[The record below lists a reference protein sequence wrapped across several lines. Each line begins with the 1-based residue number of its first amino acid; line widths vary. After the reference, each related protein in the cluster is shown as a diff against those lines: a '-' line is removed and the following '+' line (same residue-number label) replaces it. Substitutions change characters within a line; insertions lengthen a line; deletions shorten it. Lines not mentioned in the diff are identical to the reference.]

1 MNISEIFIRRPVATV
16 LLALGVIMAGA
27 FAYRL
32 LPVSALPQVDYPTIS
47 VSAQMAGASPET
59 MATTV
64 ATPLIKELETISG
77 IDTLIATSTL
87 GNTQITIQ
95 FDLNTNLDSAATD
108 VQTALSSV
116 TRRLPA
122 NMTAP
127 PTYRKVNP
135 ANAPVI
141 LIALQ
146 SATMSLTE
154 LDALA
159 QNVITPSLATIN
171 GVAQAQVNGSKTYA
185 VRVEVDPSKLAARN
199 LSMDQVA
206 SALAHAN
213 SQTPLGTY
221 QNSAQSLTID
231 ASTQLTSA
239 ELFRKL
245 VIAKP
250 NDNPVHL
257 DEVANVIDS
266 VANTQTAS
274 FYDGKPALILSVDR
288 QAGANT
294 VNVVDAIKAKLPA
307 LQAGLP
313 KAVDIHIMNDNS
325 VSIRGAVHDV
335 QFNLLLTLS
344 LVILVIY
351 LFLGRA
357 YATLIPALAIPLSL
371 IATFGGMYLLGFS
384 VDNLSLLGLTL
395 TVGLVVDDA
404 IVMLEN
410 IMRHVEQGE
419 KPLEAALVG
428 SREVGGT
435 IVSMSLSLMA
445 VFIPILLMGGVLGRL
460 FNEFG
465 MVVSMAIAASALVS
479 LTVTPML
486 AARLP
491 RRTASPSRFS
501 PIGLFERIFHR
512 TLAGYGRGVK
522 WCLSHPLVVML
533 TFAGTVAASGW
544 LYTSIPASFFP
555 QEDIGQ
561 LSISTQARQD
571 ISYAA
576 MSDLQHQAAA
586 VVQASPAVDHVASIL
601 GQGSLNG
608 GSMFVQL
615 KPKNQRA
622 PLAQVLADLRKALG
636 RVPGIKSFIVPAQS
650 LRIGGRQSQS
660 QYQFV
665 VQSIDPQ
672 QLSIWSAK
680 LADAMR
686 QDPQHFID
694 VATDAQ
700 NTALEANVAVNHD
713 RADALGISADAIRSA
728 IQAGFGSQIVAS
740 IETAGTS
747 SNVVLEYDPT
757 LPWTDQL
764 LSTIT
769 VRSDSGMLVPLST
782 VASVVRMAGPVTV
795 NQTGQLTSVTLSFNL
810 PNGTALGEATKRID
824 QIKNQIGLPTNVFTA
839 YSGTAQVFAQSLANQ
854 GLLIMA
860 AILTIYIVLGVL
872 YESFI
877 HPITILSG
885 LPAAALGA
893 LLALKLTGLDLSVIA
908 IIGILMLI
916 GIVKKNAIM
925 MVDVAIEL
933 QRRQG
938 FSASAA
944 IYEAAVRRFRPIMM
958 TTFCAL
964 FGALPIALGTGASAE
979 LRQPL
984 GIAVVGGLLLSQL
997 LTLFITP
1004 VFFIQ
1009 MDRLS
1014 HLPTTIRLSIEKAT
1028 KPTAPPLPAE

>member
-1 MNISEIFIRRPVATV
+1 M
-16 LLALGVIMAGA
+16 
-27 FAYRL
+27 
-32 LPVSALPQVDYPTIS
+32 
-47 VSAQMAGASPET
+47 
-59 MATTV
+59 TT
-64 ATPLIKELETISG
+64 
-77 IDTLIATSTL
+77 
-87 GNTQITIQ
+87 
-95 FDLNTNLDSAATD
+95 
-108 VQTALSSV
+108 
-116 TRRLPA
+116 
-122 NMTAP
+122 P

-135 ANAPVI
+135 ANAPII

-154 LDALA
+154 LDAVA
-159 QNVITPSLATIN
+159 ENVIAPGLAAIS
-171 GVAQAQVNGSKTYA
+171 GVAQAQVNGSQAYA
-185 VRVEVDPSKLAARN
+185 VRVEVDPSKLSARN

-206 SALAHAN
+206 SAIEQAN

-221 QNSAQSLTID
+221 QNRVQSLTLS
-231 ASTQLTSA
+231 ASTQFANA
-239 ELFRKL
+239 EQFKTL

-250 NDNPVHL
+250 NGNPVHL
-257 DEVANVIDS
+257 EEVATVLNS
-266 VANTQTAS
+266 VANPQSAS
-274 FYDGKPALILSVDR
+274 LYDGKPGLILSVDR

-294 VNVVDAIKAKLPA
+294 VDVVDAIKAKLPT

-325 VSIRGAVHDV
+325 VSIRGAVQDV
-335 QFNLLLTLS
+335 QFNLLLTLG

-357 YATLIPALAIPLSL
+357 FATLIPALAIPLS
-371 IATFGGMYLLGFS
+371 IVATFGGMYLLGFS
-384 VDNLSLLGLTL
+384 IDNLSLLGLTL
-395 TVGLVVDDA
+395 VVGLVVDDA
-404 IVMLEN
+404 IVVLEN
-410 IMRHVEQGE
+410 IIRHVEQGE
-419 KPLEAALVG
+419 KPLDAAIVG

-435 IVSMSLSLMA
+435 IVSMSLSLIA

-465 MVVSMAIAASALVS
+465 IVVSLAITASAFVS
-479 LTVTPML
+479 LTITPML

-491 RRTASPSRFS
+491 RSEGTARRFS
-501 PIGLFERIFHR
+501 LTGIFERLFQNA
-512 TLAGYGRGVK
+512 LAGYGRSVK
-522 WCLSHPLVVML
+522 WCLGHSGLIMSI
-533 TFAGTVAASGW
+533 FAGTIVASAW
-544 LYTSIPASFFP
+544 LYTNVPTSFFP

-571 ISYAA
+571 ISYQVIA
-576 MSDLQHQAAA
+576 DLQQQAAA

-601 GQGSLNG
+601 GRGALNT

-615 KPKNQRA
+615 KPKGQRP
-622 PLAQVLADLRKALG
+622 PLAQVLADLRKALA
-636 RVPGIKSFIVPAQS
+636 RVPGIKSFIVPNQS

-660 QYQFV
+660 QYQLV
-665 VQSIDPQ
+665 VQSLDAQ
-672 QLSIWSAK
+672 QLSMWSAK
-680 LADAMR
+680 LADAMS

-700 NTALEANVAVNHD
+700 NTALEANVVINHD
-713 RADALGISADAIRSA
+713 RADLLGISADAIRSA

-740 IETAGTS
+740 IQTAGNS
-747 SNVVLEYDPT
+747 SNVILEYDTT

-764 LSTIT
+764 LSTIM
-769 VRSDSGMLVPLST
+769 VRSDAGVLVPLST
-782 VASVVRMAGPVTV
+782 VATIVRTAGPVTV

-810 PNGTALGEATKRID
+810 PVGTALGEATARID
-824 QIKNQIGLPTNVFTA
+824 QIKSEIGLPSTVFTA

-854 GLLIMA
+854 GLLILA

-925 MVDVAIEL
+925 MVDVAIAL
-933 QRRQG
+933 QRG
-938 FSASAA
+938 EGLSASAA
-944 IYEAAVRRFRPIMM
+944 IYQAAVRRFRPIMM

-964 FGALPIALGTGASAE
+964 FGALPIALGTGTSAE

-1004 VFFIQ
+1004 VFFVQ
-1009 MDRLS
+1009 MDGLSGLAKRL
-1014 HLPTTIRLSIEKAT
+1014 RLRLAAARES
-1028 KPTAPPLPAE
+1028 PSAPPLPAE